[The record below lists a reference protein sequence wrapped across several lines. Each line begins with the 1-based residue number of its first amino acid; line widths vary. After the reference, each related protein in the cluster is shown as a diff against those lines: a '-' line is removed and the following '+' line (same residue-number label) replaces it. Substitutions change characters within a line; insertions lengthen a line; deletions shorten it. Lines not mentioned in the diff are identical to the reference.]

1 MKEGSPM
8 QTAILKAETTETLRQ
23 LSWILMLFT
32 LVPALYLLDNSLY
45 RSGVT
50 LMEYLSNGMDLFILV
65 SAASLAYNMFDREER
80 DGATEYL
87 LSLPTGRWKLL
98 AAKVIPRAAAL
109 LPLLAAGMILNA
121 LRMNQGSA
129 LGMILIRWRA
139 GILYLWGFALFTQL
153 CGFLMGISGRR
164 SWPVR
169 LFLLVMAFCVWRFA
183 SVTLLAERLVLWTM
197 GREAQMRFAFRLAA
211 SGGRIFDLALFFLLL
226 ASVLRPLM
234 RRWDVRPRR
243 ETERLFVR
251 YASLPM
257 LLFCLMLLNRFAG
270 GVRPILL

>member
-1 MKEGSPM
+1 M